1 MINTIV
7 EPEIVKLLR
16 AEEPL
21 ARPANGRSRQRPT
34 CCKIVPLPDP
44 RQFDILQSGP
54 GWRGPSIETPR
65 VHHAARRRGGVTDIA
80 GVACYSPC
88 DRCSHSLEPLDQL
101 ELCAKSL
108 GAPPAGAIRTLRRNL
123 ES

>member
-54 GWRGPSIETPR
+54 GWRGPSIETAR
-65 VHHAARRRGGVTDIA
+65 VHHLARRRGCSVAARGARAATGHA
-80 GVACYSPC
+80 GNRVHERWLA
-88 DRCSHSLEPLDQL
+88 R
-101 ELCAKSL
+101 
-108 GAPPAGAIRTLRRNL
+108 
-123 ES
+123 